1 MLTGERTQRGKR
13 IMTTLVPN
21 KPDFGPAA
29 IDEPFAWLRS
39 MRRDM
44 FRPVFEPF
52 YALDWD
58 LEAGPPVNLWEKDGV
73 YMLEVALPG
82 YRKDDIQIETGGDS
96 VTITGTFKADVKDE
110 KVNVHRRELRR
121 GSFARTIA
129 LPHEID
135 VEKVVAKFE
144 DGVLKLSLPA
154 LPTIAHKPIAIT

>member
-1 MLTGERTQRGKR
+1 
-13 IMTTLVPN
+13 MTTLVPS
-21 KPDFGPAA
+21 KPEFGPAV

-44 FRPVFEPF
+44 FRPFFEPF

-58 LEAGPPVNLWEKDGV
+58 LEVGPPVNLWEKDGV

-82 YRKDDIQIETGGDS
+82 YKKDDIKIDTCGDS
-96 VTITGTFKADVKDE
+96 VTITGTFKADFHDE

-135 VEKVVAKFE
+135 VEKVVATFE

-154 LPTIAHKPIAIT
+154 LPAIAHKPIAIT